1 MPFTVTL
8 RRSQRRFTVNADESL
23 LDGAERAGLSLP
35 WRCLRGDCGS
45 CSASVIEGTCVP
57 IYGDEMGETA
67 DAREVR
73 LCGVRATSDM
83 VLAERAI
90 LVADDVPCRRVTLR
104 VTSLTTLAP
113 LVMDVGLAVADDAP
127 LRWLPGQYIELILD
141 DGGRRAF
148 SIANPPDDDG
158 VMHLH
163 VRRVA
168 GGNFTRAVFE
178 ELRVD
183 DALQAEGPLGTFVPR
198 EGSARPMILVA
209 GGTGFAPIRAII
221 QHFLAIG
228 STRPMHL
235 YWGARSAEDLYLRDE
250 VEAWVAQAPWL
261 HFHGVLSDVVTPGL
275 RQGMVHEAVVADHPR
290 MGGFEV
296 YLCGPPAMI
305 DASRTAFLTAGL
317 PERRLYFDTYEYAPD
332 VLASI
337 LGERA
342 GFAAG

>member
-35 WRCLRGDCGS
+35 WRCQRGDCGS
-45 CSASVIEGTCVP
+45 CGASVIEGSCVP
-57 IYGDEMGETA
+57 IYGDEMGESA

-73 LCGVRATSDM
+73 LCSVRATSDM
-83 VLAERAI
+83 VLAERAV
-90 LVADDVPCRRVTLR
+90 LVADDVPCRHVTLR
-104 VTSLTTLAP
+104 VTALVPLAP
-113 LVMDVGLAVADDAP
+113 LVMDVALAVANDAP
-127 LRWLPGQYIELILD
+127 LRWLPGQYIELILA
-141 DGGRRAF
+141 DGTRRAF
-148 SIANPPDDDG
+148 SIANAPGSDG

-168 GGNFTRAVFE
+168 GGNFTRTVFE
-178 ELRVD
+178 DLRTGD
-183 DALQAEGPLGTFVPR
+183 TLEAEGPVGTFVPR

-209 GGTGFAPIRAII
+209 GGTGYAPIRAIV

-250 VEAWVAQAPWL
+250 VEAWAAQAPWL
-261 HFHGVLSDVVTPGL
+261 HFHGVLSDADTPGL

-296 YLCGPPAMI
+296 YLCGPLAMI
-305 DASRTAFLTAGL
+305 DAGRTAFLAAGL

-342 GFAAG
+342 GFAAD